1 MIENSICPE
10 ELAYWQINLLSLSTC
25 LCYLHFETRWSGQ
38 FNLLTKPHASIGFR
52 GKKNVMRKKFCLSLD
67 FFFFGQ
73 ELNLPQ
79 LNCFTHILVTLHDFE
94 GGRERRAVTVWY
106 VSKSVR

>member
-1 MIENSICPE
+1 M
-10 ELAYWQINLLSLSTC
+10 
-25 LCYLHFETRWSGQ
+25 
-38 FNLLTKPHASIGFR
+38 
-52 GKKNVMRKKFCLSLD
+52 MRKKFCLSLD

-106 VSKSVR
+106 VSKSVH